1 MGNPI
6 NVFVYGIQGQVR
18 KVTERTMIFK
28 KKKVSL
34 FFSKATNPK
43 SFSASFNEMQMFI

>member
-28 KKKVSL
+28 KKKSVLVLQQSNKSEIL
-34 FFSKATNPK
+34 FG
-43 SFSASFNEMQMFI
+43 IL

>member
-28 KKKVSL
+28 KKSVLVLQQSNKSEIL
-34 FFSKATNPK
+34 FG
-43 SFSASFNEMQMFI
+43 IL